1 MARLSADPAL
11 RPLPAYPR
19 SWPDEAKH
27 ALVERAAIYAES
39 RYGDPA
45 RKLTP
50 KERQWVLDDVRR
62 SWDAWA
68 KVYRASH
75 R

>member
-1 MARLSADPAL
+1 MAADPAL
-11 RPLPAYPR
+11 RPLPAYPSR
-19 SWPDEAKH
+19 WPEEAKH
-27 ALVERAAIYAES
+27 ALVGRAAIYAES

-45 RKLTP
+45 HRLTP
-50 KERQWVLDDVRR
+50 KERAWVLADVRR

-68 KVYRASH
+68 KVYRA